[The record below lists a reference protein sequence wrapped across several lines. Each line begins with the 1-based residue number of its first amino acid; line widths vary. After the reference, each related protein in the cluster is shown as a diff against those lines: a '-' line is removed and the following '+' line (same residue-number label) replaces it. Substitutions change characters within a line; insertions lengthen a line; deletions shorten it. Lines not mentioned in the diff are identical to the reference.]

1 MKHLTVSRAAT
12 GIQGTFGVL
21 LSEGLPFALTL
32 ERQWL
37 DNKTNVSC
45 IPEGEYRCKRVN
57 SPRFGNAFEV
67 TDVEGRTHILFHK
80 GNLDDDSHGCILV
93 GEKFGLLSESAGILE
108 SRQGFNEFMLLLEDD
123 NEFKLTIL
131 NHF

>member
-1 MKHLTVSRAAT
+1 MKTIVIRRIAT
-12 GIQGTFGVL
+12 GVQGTFGVL
-21 LSEGLPFALTL
+21 LHEGLPFALTL
-32 ERQWL
+32 EREWL

-45 IPEGEYRCKRVN
+45 IPEGEYLCKRVN
-57 SPRFGNAFEV
+57 SPRFRNTFEV

-108 SRQGFNEFMLLLEDD
+108 SRQGFNEFMLLLEND
-123 NEFKLTIL
+123 NEFKLAIL
-131 NHF
+131 NPF